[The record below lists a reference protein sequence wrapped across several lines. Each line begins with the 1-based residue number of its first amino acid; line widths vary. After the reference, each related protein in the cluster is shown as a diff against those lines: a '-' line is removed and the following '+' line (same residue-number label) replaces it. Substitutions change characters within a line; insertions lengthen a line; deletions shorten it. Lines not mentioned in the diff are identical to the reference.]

1 MPTVLRLALAAT
13 LALAVA
19 ACGGGGGGNTPTSPS
34 LNVPFSTTDLR
45 VGTGTEATN
54 GRRVSVN
61 YTLWLYSTTGTDNKG
76 TLIESGPYAYTL
88 GGGGV
93 IQGWERGIPGMRV
106 GGLRR
111 LIIPPDLAYG
121 SQASSSIPANS
132 TLVFEVELLAVQ

>member
-1 MPTVLRLALAAT
+1 MSTVIRVTLAAT
-13 LALAVA
+13 LAITVA
-19 ACGGGGGGNTPTSPS
+19 ACGGSNDTPTAPS
-34 LNVPFSTTDLR
+34 VNVPFTTTDLR

-61 YTLWLYSTTGTDNKG
+61 YTLCLYSSTGTDNKG
-76 TLIESGPYAYTL
+76 TLIESNPYAYTL

-121 SQASSSIPANS
+121 SQASSRIPANS
-132 TLVFEVELLAVQ
+132 TLVFEIELLAVQ

>member
-1 MPTVLRLALAAT
+1 MPTVFRLALAAT
-13 LALAVA
+13 LALSVA
-19 ACGGGGGGNTPTSPS
+19 ACGGGGGSTPTSPS

-61 YTLWLYSTTGTDNKG
+61 YTLWLYSSTVTDNKG
-76 TLIESGPYAYTL
+76 TLIESWPYAYTL

-111 LIIPPDLAYG
+111 LVIPPDLAYG
-121 SQASSSIPANS
+121 SQASSRIPANS
-132 TLVFEVELLAVQ
+132 TLIFEIDLLSVQ

>member
-1 MPTVLRLALAAT
+1 MSTALRLALAAT
-13 LALAVA
+13 LVFTVS
-19 ACGGGGGGNTPTSPS
+19 ACGGGNDTPTSPTV
-34 LNVPFSTTDLR
+34 NVPFSTVDLR

-61 YTLWLYSTTGTDNKG
+61 YTLWLYASSGTDNKG
-76 TLIESGPYAYTL
+76 SLIESGPYAYTL

-121 SQASSSIPANS
+121 SQASSRIPANS